1 MEILGHDGGEFVT
14 YAGVDFDLER
24 LGLLSKGRDEGV

>member
-1 MEILGHDGGEFVT
+1 MEILRHDGGEFMT

-24 LGLLSKGRDEGV
+24 LRLLLKGRDEGV